1 MTLKTLSASI
11 AAMALSAVAS
21 AAVTSVEAVSPGAY
35 PIMKGAAHNA
45 VAELKLT
52 TDGAEA
58 PLPKSVSLQ
67 VTKADQVASVSLHYG
82 DAQGTRFGGC
92 IGKGKVGADGKV
104 TIKCHAPK
112 DAPTYGM
119 KPDKLKEMQDKF
131 STDRIWVLVTPSKK
145 AKVGSSVEIKGDK
158 MKVDGKDLSI
168 KTDKKI
174 SQTIGHMVAVP
185 GCKVGTRDCK
195 AFRIPGI
202 IRTEKGTLVGC
213 FDARY
218 NNEADL
224 CNDIDVAVV
233 RSADGGQTWTEP
245 AVGMDMGE
253 GAANGC
259 GDPCIL
265 QDKKGRLWMQALTC
279 HFGGGASLGV
289 SKAGFDEKQTG
300 QWCMVTSENDGKT
313 WSKTPVNPTKSIKKE
328 EWTCILAGPGNG
340 IVTKDGTIVFP
351 AQIWQNGANPRCM
364 STLCT
369 SADGGKTWKYGT
381 GIPHATSE
389 CQVVE
394 LADGSLM
401 LNCRNEARSGK
412 RIIYTTTDLGQ
423 TWTPHETNNSA
434 LQEPTCQASLVAIEV
449 PGKGR
454 CLFFSNPK
462 SGNGRC
468 HMTVRVST
476 DDGKTWN
483 EGYEYDARHCLG
495 YSCIALA
502 DEKTLGII
510 YETPHVNPE
519 TGAHGIGFIR
529 VPIKKAFHEKKDD
542 KED

>member
-1 MTLKTLSASI
+1 MLKQLSSLVI
-11 AAMALSAVAS
+11 AMAFSAPLLAG
-21 AAVTSVEAVSPGAY
+21 AATVEAVSPGQY
-35 PIMKGAAHNA
+35 PILKGAAYNA
-45 VAELKLT
+45 AAALDIT
-52 TDGAEA
+52 MDSAGQHA
-58 PLPKSVSLQ
+58 PLPASVTLH
-67 VTKADQVASVSLHYG
+67 VTKPEQVASVSLHYG
-82 DAQGTRFGGC
+82 DEQGVRFGGC

-104 TIKCHAPK
+104 SIKCHKPK

-131 STDRIWVLVTPSKK
+131 SSDRIWVLITPSKK
-145 AKVGSSVEIKGDK
+145 AKVGSMVEIKGDK
-158 MKVDGKDLSI
+158 MKIDGKEVNI
-168 KTDKKI
+168 KTEKKI
-174 SQTIGHMVAVP
+174 AQTIGYMVALP
-185 GCKVGTRDCK
+185 GCNVGTRMSK
-195 AFRIPGI
+195 AFRIPGL
-202 IRTEKGTLVGC
+202 IRTDKGTLVGC

-233 RSADGGQTWTEP
+233 RSTDGGLTWSEP
-245 AVGMDMGE
+245 VVGMDMGE

-289 SKAGFDEKQTG
+289 SKAGFDEHQTG
-300 QWCMVTSENDGKT
+300 QWCMVTSDNDGKT
-313 WSKTPVNPTKSIKKE
+313 WSKAPINPTKSIKKE

-369 SADGGKTWKYGT
+369 SSDGGKTWKYGT

-394 LADGSLM
+394 LSDGSLM

-412 RIIYTTTDLGQ
+412 RIIYTTTDLGE

-434 LQEPTCQASLVAIEV
+434 LQEPTCQGSLVAIDV
-449 PGKGR
+449 KDKGR
-454 CLFFSNPK
+454 YLFFSNPK
-462 SGNGRC
+462 AGNRS
-468 HMTVRVST
+468 HMTVRASA

-483 EGYEYDARHCLG
+483 EGFEYDTRNCMG

-502 DEKTLGII
+502 DDKTLGII
-510 YETPHVNPE
+510 YETSYANPE
-519 TGAHGIGFIR
+519 TGMHGIGFVR
-529 VPIKKAFHEKKDD
+529 VPIKKVLGKDKD
-542 KED
+542 GE